1 MQLTVRDAA
10 RLLNLS
16 EKTVYR
22 WIKKETIPAWRVGD
36 QYRFNRAE
44 LLEWATSRRH
54 PLSPEIF
61 QEAALP
67 GTPLAGVSQALADG
81 GVHYRVGGQSRAVV
95 LRSVVDLLHLPD
107 EVDRTWLYQMLMAR
121 ELLGTTAIGQ
131 GIAIPHVRN
140 PIVMHIP
147 RPQISLCL
155 LDQPVDFAALDGRP
169 VRTLF
174 VLVSPTIRA
183 HLHLLAHLVYILKDP
198 TLQQVLAEAGS
209 REAILEAVHRAEGT
223 IPARSAIPDSPTV

>member
-61 QEAALP
+61 QETPQP
-67 GTPLAGVSQALADG
+67 GTPLGTLTQALADG
-81 GVHYRVGGQSRAVV
+81 GVHYRVDGQDRAGV
-95 LRSVVDLLHLPD
+95 LRSVVNLLHLPD
-107 EVDRTWLYQMLMAR
+107 EVDRTWLYQMLLAR
-121 ELLGTTAIGQ
+121 ELLGTTAIGG

-140 PIVMHIP
+140 PVVMHIP
-147 RPQISLCL
+147 RPQVSLCL
-155 LDQPVDFAALDGRP
+155 LERPIDFGSLDGQP

-174 VLVSPTIRA
+174 VVVSPTIRA
-183 HLHLLAHLVYILKDP
+183 HLHLLARLAFVLRDPHL
-198 TLQQVLAEAGS
+198 QEVLSVAGPRDALLEAVTRAEAG
-209 REAILEAVHRAEGT
+209 
-223 IPARSAIPDSPTV
+223 IPAPVSVTQAP